1 MSEIPRRIGL
11 LVPAA
16 DPVVEADFHRFLPEG
31 ITFHTAR
38 LHQTS
43 QSKCATVE
51 TLTAL
56 VDSSGPAAESAA
68 LVEPELIVF
77 ACTSG
82 SLFKG
87 FGWDEELSRR
97 ISAAAGGIPATTTAT
112 SMVAAHK
119 ALGMRRVVMITPYP
133 EATNQIE
140 VKFLNDHGIEV
151 TEFASFDCQRSRD
164 IGFVTPSQIRDMVLA
179 RKAAIGRADGLFVSC
194 TALRVMGLV
203 EELERELGKP
213 VVTSNQSTVWNV
225 LRLLKVDGRGVRAG
239 RLFRNGAEHK
249 AARAAE

>member
-11 LVPAA
+11 LVPAS
-16 DPVVEADFHRFLPEG
+16 DPVVEADFHRFLPPG

-38 LHQTS
+38 LHQAP
-43 QSKCATVE
+43 QSACATVE

-56 VDSSGPAAESAA
+56 ADAAPPAAASVA

-87 FGWDEELSRR
+87 FGWDVELARR
-97 ISAAAGGIPATTTAT
+97 IAAASGGVPATTTAT

-119 ALGMRRVVMITPYP
+119 ALGMKRVVMVTPYP
-133 EATNQIE
+133 EETNRIE
-140 VKFLNDHGIEV
+140 VKFLAEHGIEV
-151 TEFASFDCQRSRD
+151 AEYASFNCRKSRD
-164 IGFVTPSQIRDMVLA
+164 IGFVAPSAIREMVLQ
-179 RKAAIGRADGLFVSC
+179 RKAAVGRVDGLFVSC

-203 EELERELGKP
+203 EDLERELGKP
-213 VVTSNQSTVWNV
+213 VVTSNQATVWMA
-225 LRLLKVDGRGVRAG
+225 LRLLGADGGRVPAG
-239 RLFRNGAEHK
+239 RLFRTAAPAGT
-249 AARAAE
+249 ARAAE